1 MLKTP
6 LWTDQ
11 FPRPNN
17 LATSHNP
24 SSDTDIAIIG
34 SGYTGLCAARILRKN
49 GASVSVFER
58 NTIGWGASSR
68 NGGMAT
74 PGLKQG
80 IQKIY
85 KMYGSKLAH
94 EFWKA
99 SVDAIDLIEE
109 IVDEHS
115 IDCDWQ
121 RNGHA
126 SLATKPSH
134 APRLKQYG
142 SWLEKKFGH
151 VQNYI
156 PKNQIRDEIGSD
168 AYHGALTDEISG
180 GLHASKYVYGLAT
193 TVSNLGV
200 QLCEHTDVLDIE
212 KNDSNYFRLITSA
225 GDVRAKKVIVATNG
239 YTDRLVPGLKPLI
252 FPVGSYIVVTEP
264 LSEDLQKIISPKK
277 RMYYDSKWF
286 LNYFRLTP
294 DGRMLWGGRND
305 LSTDLDLDDSAKRL
319 TRELYS
325 ILPDLRD
332 IPITH
337 TWTGKLGITFDLMPH
352 IGEKNG
358 VYYAF
363 GYGGH
368 GLSIA
373 TYLGTEIGLL
383 LSGKKDRSPFMEISH
398 QTMFFYRNRP
408 WFIPFAARYFRF
420 LDWVS

>member
-6 LWTDQ
+6 LWIDQ

-17 LATSHNP
+17 LATSDDP

-49 GASVSVFER
+49 GASVTVFER

-85 KMYGSKLAH
+85 KMYGPKLAH
-94 EFWKA
+94 EFWEA
-99 SVDAIDLIEE
+99 SVNAIDLIEE
-109 IVDEHS
+109 IVNEHS

-151 VQNYI
+151 VQTYI

-193 TVSNLGV
+193 SVSNLGA
-200 QLCEHTDVLDIE
+200 QLYEHTDVLNIE
-212 KNDSNYFRLITSA
+212 KNDSNYFRLITSK

-239 YTDRLVPGLKPLI
+239 YTDRLVPRLKPLI

-358 VYYAF
+358 IYYAF

>member
-1 MLKTP
+1 MQKSP

-11 FPRPNN
+11 FSRPNN
-17 LATSHNP
+17 IITSDSP
-24 SSDTDIAIIG
+24 SAETDIAIVG
-34 SGYTGLCAARILRKN
+34 SGYTGLCAARILKKN
-49 GASVSVFER
+49 GASVTVLDR

-80 IQKIY
+80 IQKIH
-85 KMYGSKLAH
+85 KIYGEKLAH
-94 EFWKA
+94 EFWKI
-99 SVDAIDLIEE
+99 SVDAIDLIDE
-109 IVDEHS
+109 IVTEHS
-115 IDCDWQ
+115 IDCDWE

-134 APRLKQYG
+134 APRLKEYG
-142 SWLEKKFGH
+142 SWLEKEFGH
-151 VQNYI
+151 YQKYI
-156 PKNQIRDEIGSD
+156 PKHQIQDEIGSNT
-168 AYHGALTDEISG
+168 YYGALTDEISG
-180 GLHASKYVYGLAT
+180 GLHPSKYVFGLASA
-193 TVSNLGV
+193 VSNLGV
-200 QLCEHTDVLDIE
+200 QLCENTAVTKIE
-212 KNDSNYFRLITSA
+212 NNDSNNFKLITSK
-225 GDVRAKKVIVATNG
+225 GDINAKKVIIATNG
-239 YTDRLVPGLKPLI
+239 YTDRLVPKLKPLI

-264 LSEDLQKIISPKK
+264 LTNELQNIINPKR

-319 TRELYS
+319 SKELYTVFPE
-325 ILPDLRD
+325 LKD

-352 IGEKNG
+352 IGKTNG
-358 VYYAF
+358 IYYAF

-373 TYLGTEIGLL
+373 TYLGTEIGLML
-383 LSGKKDRSPFMEISH
+383 AGKKDRSPFMEIPH
-398 QTMFFYRNRP
+398 QTTFFYRNRP

>member
-17 LATSHNP
+17 LATSDNP
-24 SSDTDIAIIG
+24 NSDTDIAIIG

-49 GASVSVFER
+49 GASVTIFDR
-58 NTIGWGASSR
+58 NTVGWGASSR

-319 TRELYS
+319 TKELYS

-358 VYYAF
+358 IYYAF

>member
-1 MLKTP
+1 MQKSP

-11 FPRPNN
+11 FSRPNN
-17 LATSHNP
+17 IITSDSP
-24 SSDTDIAIIG
+24 RAETDIAIVG
-34 SGYTGLCAARILRKN
+34 SGYTGLCAARILKKN
-49 GASVSVFER
+49 GASVTVLDR

-80 IQKIY
+80 IQKIH
-85 KMYGSKLAH
+85 KIYGEKLAH
-94 EFWKA
+94 EFWKI
-99 SVDAIDLIEE
+99 SVDAIDLIDE
-109 IVDEHS
+109 IVNEHS
-115 IDCDWQ
+115 IDCDWE

-134 APRLKQYG
+134 APRLKEYG
-142 SWLEKKFGH
+142 SWLEKEFGH
-151 VQNYI
+151 YQKYI
-156 PKNQIRDEIGSD
+156 PKHQIRDEIGSNT
-168 AYHGALTDEISG
+168 YYGALTDEISG
-180 GLHASKYVYGLAT
+180 GLHPSKYVFGLASA
-193 TVSNLGV
+193 VSNLGV
-200 QLCEHTDVLDIE
+200 QLCENTAVTKIE
-212 KNDSNYFRLITSA
+212 KNDSNNFKLITSK
-225 GDVRAKKVIVATNG
+225 GDITAKKVIIATNG
-239 YTDRLVPGLKPLI
+239 YTDRLVSKLKPLI

-264 LSEDLQKIISPKK
+264 LTNELQNIINPKR

-319 TRELYS
+319 SKELYTVF
-325 ILPDLRD
+325 PDLKD

-337 TWTGKLGITFDLMPH
+337 TWTGKLGLTFDLMPH
-352 IGEKNG
+352 IGKTNG
-358 VYYAF
+358 IYYAF

-373 TYLGTEIGLL
+373 TYLGTEIGLML
-383 LSGKKDRSPFMEISH
+383 AGKKDRSPFMEISH
-398 QTMFFYRNRP
+398 QTTVFYRNRP

-420 LDWVS
+420 LDWIS

>member
-17 LATSHNP
+17 LATSDNP
-24 SSDTDIAIIG
+24 NSDTDIAIIG

-49 GASVSVFER
+49 GASVTIFDR
-58 NTIGWGASSR
+58 NTVGWGASSR

-193 TVSNLGV
+193 TVSNLGA

-358 VYYAF
+358 IYYAF

>member
-49 GASVSVFER
+49 GASVTVFER
-58 NTIGWGASSR
+58 NIIGWGASSR

-358 VYYAF
+358 IYYAF

-383 LSGKKDRSPFMEISH
+383 LSGKKDRSPFMEIPH

>member
-49 GASVSVFER
+49 GASVTVFER

-85 KMYGSKLAH
+85 KMYGPKLAH

-156 PKNQIRDEIGSD
+156 PKNQ
-168 AYHGALTDEISG
+168 Y
-180 GLHASKYVYGLAT
+180 
-193 TVSNLGV
+193 
-200 QLCEHTDVLDIE
+200 
-212 KNDSNYFRLITSA
+212 
-225 GDVRAKKVIVATNG
+225 
-239 YTDRLVPGLKPLI
+239 
-252 FPVGSYIVVTEP
+252 
-264 LSEDLQKIISPKK
+264 
-277 RMYYDSKWF
+277 
-286 LNYFRLTP
+286 
-294 DGRMLWGGRND
+294 
-305 LSTDLDLDDSAKRL
+305 
-319 TRELYS
+319 
-325 ILPDLRD
+325 
-332 IPITH
+332 
-337 TWTGKLGITFDLMPH
+337 
-352 IGEKNG
+352 
-358 VYYAF
+358 
-363 GYGGH
+363 
-368 GLSIA
+368 
-373 TYLGTEIGLL
+373 
-383 LSGKKDRSPFMEISH
+383 MEF
-398 QTMFFYRNRP
+398 TMNT
-408 WFIPFAARYFRF
+408 
-420 LDWVS
+420 

>member
-1 MLKTP
+1 MQKSP

-11 FPRPNN
+11 FSRPNN
-17 LATSHNP
+17 IITSDSP
-24 SSDTDIAIIG
+24 SAETDIAIVG
-34 SGYTGLCAARILRKN
+34 SGYTGLCAARILKKN
-49 GASVSVFER
+49 GASVTVLDR

-80 IQKIY
+80 IQKIH
-85 KMYGSKLAH
+85 KIYGGKLAH
-94 EFWKA
+94 EFWKI
-99 SVDAIDLIEE
+99 SVDAIDLIDE
-109 IVDEHS
+109 IVTEHS
-115 IDCDWQ
+115 IDCNWE

-134 APRLKQYG
+134 APRLKEYG
-142 SWLEKKFGH
+142 SWLEKEFGH
-151 VQNYI
+151 YQKYI
-156 PKNQIRDEIGSD
+156 PKHQIRDEIGSD
-168 AYHGALTDEISG
+168 TYYGALTDEISG
-180 GLHASKYVYGLAT
+180 GLHPSKYVFGLASA
-193 TVSNLGV
+193 VSNLGV
-200 QLCEHTDVLDIE
+200 QLCENTAVTKIE
-212 KNDSNYFRLITSA
+212 KNDSNNFKLITSK
-225 GDVRAKKVIVATNG
+225 GDITAKKVIIATNG
-239 YTDRLVPGLKPLI
+239 YTDRLVSKLKPLI

-264 LSEDLQKIISPKK
+264 LTNELQNIINPKR

-319 TRELYS
+319 SKELYTVF
-325 ILPDLRD
+325 PDLKD

-352 IGEKNG
+352 IGKTNG
-358 VYYAF
+358 IYYAF

-373 TYLGTEIGLL
+373 TYLGTEIGLML
-383 LSGKKDRSPFMEISH
+383 AGKKDRSPFMEISH
-398 QTMFFYRNRP
+398 QTTVFYRNRP

-420 LDWVS
+420 LDWIS